1 MHSSAEGAGL
11 TMLDAVVGAVIMVV
25 ATTSLLYSIQVAERA
40 FDQAGR
46 YPLNDEERR
55 CCVALGLITKLR
67 MCSDEN
73 IKNAPRAVRQDE

>member
-1 MHSSAEGAGL
+1 
-11 TMLDAVVGAVIMVV
+11 MLDAVVGAVIMVV

-46 YPLNDEERR
+46 YPLNDDEREVLR
-55 CCVALGLITKLR
+55 RVGLDNEAAELFWL
-67 MCSDEN
+67 EN